1 MSFKFNLFPTEPQKS
16 YYPVGQLDSTA
27 NSLYQQPMSNRAV
40 TNQYELKKS
49 SGNAYWA
56 NSVGAPGGYIQTG
69 QKQISNPNLFKRIG
83 SSKTYNDGTG
93 SRLQR
98 LKAAAITHST
108 KPT

>member
-49 SGNAYWA
+49 NTPA
-56 NSVGAPGGYIQTG
+56 T
-69 QKQISNPNLFKRIG
+69 KQASSPLLFKRIG